1 MRISDGSSYVCS
13 SDLVLFGEPLRGALG
28 EITQDHVGAG
38 AAEAQQ
44 RFEHR
49 LAFIEPAV
57 VDRALQHRILA
68 ADLVRG
74 RDRKRVAEGKS
85 VSVRVDSGG
94 RSLIKKQNNEK
105 KRKNTLNSTK

>member
-28 EITQDHVGAG
+28 EITQDHVGAS

-57 VDRALQHRILA
+57 ADRALQHRILA

-74 RDRKRVAEGKS
+74 GWQAELILHAEDDVEIRQDRKSTR
-85 VSVRVDSGG
+85 
-94 RSLIKKQNNEK
+94 
-105 KRKNTLNSTK
+105 LNFSH